1 MRQDEVE
8 TQRDNTMFKAASIGN
23 SDGQVKLM
31 DRLIAVATNPRDKA
45 FVSVQAR
52 TGIRI
57 TECIQL
63 KESDIDFQRG
73 TLTIVHLKER
83 SRLKCSNCGES
94 LGRRHHFCPSC
105 GDEVEQAVREKVDQ
119 RRQRLIPVDTVT
131 LDLLQN
137 YLKWRCRF
145 PYRGPLV
152 FPFSRQRGWQIVE
165 RLGRRVGIKGLHPHS
180 LRRFLA
186 TTWVNK
192 GLDVKK
198 LQLLLGHA
206 NISTTMGY
214 VDSSFEQLKSEYA
227 RLWESKEDETNET

>member
-1 MRQDEVE
+1 MRQDEAE
-8 TQRDNTMFKAASIGN
+8 TQRHNTMFKAESVRD
-23 SDGQVKLM
+23 SEGQVELIN
-31 DRLIAVATNPRDKA
+31 RLITATTNPRDKA
-45 FVSVQAR
+45 FISVQAR

-57 TECIQL
+57 TECVQL

-94 LGRRHHFCPSC
+94 LSRRHHFCPSC
-105 GDEVEQAVREKVDQ
+105 GGEVEQAVREKLEK
-119 RRQRLIPVDTVT
+119 RHQRLIPVDTVT

-137 YLKWRCRF
+137 YLKWRRRF

-186 TTWVNK
+186 TTWVGK
-192 GLDVKK
+192 G
-198 LQLLLGHA
+198 
-206 NISTTMGY
+206 
-214 VDSSFEQLKSEYA
+214 
-227 RLWESKEDETNET
+227 KEDERR